1 MANTQYRNYPLPDV
15 TRTIAEEFFALQEQT
30 LVMIDTD
37 VHGLMEAIT
46 NLAPIEHGHE
56 MSEIVGLVDALASKM
71 PANKTFKVADLADVI
86 GADEASDRY
95 VLVKVGEQWIAQ
107 SALSALSDHYHELD
121 EINGLADA
129 LKERLAASAN
139 LLDVADKVVARTNLG
154 LGSIATR
161 NITVSNAQPSGGVD
175 GDIWIVV

>member
-37 VHGLMEAIT
+37 IHGLMEAIT
-46 NLAPIEHGHE
+46 TLAPIEHGHE
-56 MSEIVGLVDALASKM
+56 IGEIVGLVDALASKM
-71 PANKTFKVADLADVI
+71 PANKTFKVADLADVV
-86 GADEASDRY
+86 GANEASDRY

-107 SALSALSDHYHELD
+107 SALSALSEHRHELD
-121 EINGLADA
+121 DINGLADA
-129 LKERLAASAN
+129 LGERLAVAEN
-139 LLDVADKVVARTNLG
+139 LDDLSDKAAARSNLG

-161 NITVSNAQPSGGVD
+161 NITVSNAQPAGGAD